1 MNWLALDIG
10 GANVKIADGRGFAVS
25 HPFALWKDKD
35 RLARELRS
43 AIAESPPHDHLVVT
57 MTGELADCFADKE
70 EGVAFILQAVK
81 EAADGRHTRVY
92 LVNGMLVSPQVALTR
107 PLDAASA
114 NWHALARFC
123 ARFSSNR
130 HAWLIDIG
138 STTTDFIPIVD
149 GHPVATGN
157 TDLERLMSGHLV
169 YTGIERSPVCALV
182 HSLPYRGSECAVAQ
196 ELFATTRDVYLLK
209 GDLPEMSHDRHTADH
224 QPATRQAAC
233 RRMGRML
240 SATEQQFNLDDAV
253 VCARHVAHVQM
264 TVLAAAAQRVLDLLG
279 SAKPQ
284 VAILSGHGEFL
295 ARRLVKTL
303 SWQGEIVSLV
313 ERLGHN
319 ASRCATAHA
328 LAVIAEESSDH

>member
-10 GANVKIADGRGFAVS
+10 GANVKIADGQAFATS
-25 HPFALWKDKD
+25 YPFALWKDKE

-57 MTGELADCFADKE
+57 MTGELADCFAHKE

-92 LVNGMLVSPQVALTR
+92 LVDGLLVSPQVALTR

-123 ARFSSNR
+123 ARFAGSR
-130 HAWLIDIG
+130 PAWLIDIG
-138 STTTDFIPIVD
+138 STTTDFIPLVD
-149 GHPVATGN
+149 GQPVSCGRN
-157 TDLERLMSGHLV
+157 DLERLMSGHLV

-182 HSLPYRGSECAVAQ
+182 QSLPYRGTECSIAQ

-209 GDLPEMSHDRHTADH
+209 GDLPEMSHDHHTADH
-224 QPATRQAAC
+224 QPATRAAAC
-233 RRMGRML
+233 RRLGRML
-240 SATEQQFNLDDAV
+240 SATEQQFNLDDAL
-253 VCARHVAHVQM
+253 VCARHIAHAQM
-264 TVLAAAAQRVLDLLG
+264 TMLATAARRVLEPLG
-279 SAKPQ
+279 AATPQ

-295 ARRLVKTL
+295 ARRLLKTL

-313 ERLGHN
+313 ERLGPSV
-319 ASRCATAHA
+319 SRCATAHA
-328 LAVIAEESSDH
+328 LAVLAQESTEH